1 MSAQPRP
8 LLASPDAEVSL
19 VACALRQPDLLDA
32 LDVSAQDF
40 TLAAPRALWHAA
52 RRLRD
57 AGQPVDVVT
66 ALEALPPDDVAS
78 MGGLEALRGIVSA
91 PGTPDNAPAYAR
103 LIQDKALARRLLA
116 ALETAQGQVYEQP
129 PQDVAAAV
137 ASRLD
142 ALVTGQDRGGP
153 EPAAVG
159 ITALLDTLAAQL
171 RGEPRQVL
179 STGFADLDKY
189 LGGGLEPGQLL
200 LIGARPGVGKS
211 AFAAQLASHC
221 AVVRNQPALFASLEM
236 PAQQI
241 LLRLASAASGV
252 SLLRARSATLSPDEM
267 RRLEAGA
274 MPLARSPLFVDYS
287 PGLTVSQLR
296 ARARKLKRD
305 NGGQLGVVV
314 VDYLQLIP
322 DEAGTRPESRHL
334 ALAGISRALKHL
346 AGEIGTP
353 VVALSQLSRQATHR
367 DRPALSDLRD
377 SGGLEADADCVV
389 LLWRDDSPGNE
400 HVAEAILAKQRSG
413 PCGVIPLH
421 WNGQTA
427 SFGNAARPGEPAF

>member
-1 MSAQPRP
+1 MNNPRP
-8 LLASPDAEVSL
+8 LLASPDAELAL
-19 VACALRQPDLLDA
+19 VAAALRQPDLLDA
-32 LDVSAQDF
+32 LDVNAADF
-40 TLAAPRALWHAA
+40 SLAAPRALWTAA

-57 AGQPVDVVT
+57 ASQPVDVVT
-66 ALEALPPDDVAS
+66 ALEALAPEDVAA

-103 LIQDKALARRLLA
+103 VIADKALARRLLA
-116 ALETAQGQVYEQP
+116 ALEAAQGQVYEQP

-179 STGFADLDKY
+179 PTGFADLDKY
-189 LGGGLEPGQLL
+189 LSGGLEPGQLL

-211 AFAAQLASHC
+211 AFAGQLAAHC
-221 AVVRNQPALFASLEM
+221 AVARNQPALFASLEM

-274 MPLARSPLFVDYS
+274 MPLARSPLFVDYA
-287 PGLTVSQLR
+287 PGLTISQLR

-305 NGGQLGVVV
+305 NGGQLGVLVL
-314 VDYLQLIP
+314 DYLQLVP
-322 DEAGTRPESRHL
+322 DEPGSRPESRHL
-334 ALAGISRALKHL
+334 ALAGVSRALKQL
-346 AGEIGTP
+346 AGELAVP
-353 VVALSQLSRQATHR
+353 VVALSQLSRQATQR

-377 SGGLEADADCVV
+377 SGGLEADADAVA
-389 LLWRDDSPGNE
+389 LLWRDDSPGND
-400 HVAEAILAKQRSG
+400 HCAELILAKQRSG

-421 WNGQTA
+421 WNGATA
-427 SFGNAARPGEPAF
+427 SFGNAARPGEY